1 MNLLLIDPVI
11 LTLAICVIGVSYRIA
26 TGMIG
31 KKWSEF
37 SLPLMTTTFM
47 VGLITAIGLVAPVIE
62 AIPDD
67 SSSLVVLSVIASQI
81 AAIMGVDAATRKGY
95 KIAQKKILEK
105 QEGGKPPDEI

>member
-11 LTLAICVIGVSYRIA
+11 LTLVICVVGVSYRIL

-31 KKWSEF
+31 KKISEF
-37 SLPLMTTTFM
+37 SVPLMTTTFM
-47 VGLITAIGLVAPVIE
+47 VGLITSIGLVAPVIE
-62 AIPDD
+62 SIPDD
-67 SSSLVVLSVIASQI
+67 SDSLVILSVIASQI

-105 QEGGKPPDEI
+105 KEVKE